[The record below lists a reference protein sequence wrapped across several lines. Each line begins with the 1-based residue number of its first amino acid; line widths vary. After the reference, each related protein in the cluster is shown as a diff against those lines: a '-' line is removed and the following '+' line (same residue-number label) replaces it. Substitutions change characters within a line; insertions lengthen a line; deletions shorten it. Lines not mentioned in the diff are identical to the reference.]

1 MAYYIII
8 TKHMCQGCA
17 QSEHKTQSIHRIKT
31 KTSPVLL
38 TTTFDNN
45 IPTTLSLI
53 KMPQIK
59 AGSSSSSTAARL
71 ASMAIGQSQ
80 GVEGRYVEPTS
91 HPMDKAI
98 YEDELT
104 DMMDTGIT
112 MDSDDEEEEGQSN
125 LLPPNLPVKRFVSL
139 CVLGSIDFLTYPQT
153 QEKAKVI
160 KVTERNMISL
170 EDMKIMLVSLYLF
183 IYLQ

>member
-1 MAYYIII
+1 M
-8 TKHMCQGCA
+8 
-17 QSEHKTQSIHRIKT
+17 
-31 KTSPVLL
+31 
-38 TTTFDNN
+38 
-45 IPTTLSLI
+45 
-53 KMPQIK
+53 
-59 AGSSSSSTAARL
+59 
-71 ASMAIGQSQ
+71 
-80 GVEGRYVEPTS
+80 EPTS